1 MISSWSFLIKCWNLF
16 GGFVKTAFLMS
27 VGTFFNSLK
36 NLCFSY
42 RVRTLSENFSGLSR
56 KDFTGFSKTAFNVS
70 QESFV
75 EKYFPEKN

>member
-1 MISSWSFLIKCWNLF
+1 MILSWNFLTKCWNLF

-56 KDFTGFSKTAFNVS
+56 KDSSGVSKTAFYVS
-70 QESFV
+70 QERFV
-75 EKYFPEKN
+75 EKCFPEKN